1 MGLAQPS
8 DSTTFGRTDP
18 LPESV
23 SAYSNNACCVLRVV
37 CCMLRAVCCALCVV
51 CCMLHAVCCVLC
63 VAGRLSA
70 APSPCPSQSARTAAD
85 AATIRQMPRACLPQ
99 HASTLPA
106 ARSRE
111 RNGCAAGTVATA
123 VSLRRE
129 GRVRPAP
136 MWPLR
141 IRPLRAYVPRVGRE
155 LEGGCC
161 QPTVVLTAT
170 IHGCYHRYRHRR

>member
-106 ARSRE
+106 ARSR
-111 RNGCAAGTVATA
+111 GMAARQARDCGFAKTGGPSQSRTDVAPADTA
-123 VSLRRE
+123 AA
-129 GRVRPAP
+129 RVRTARGAGAGGRMLSADGGTHCYHPRLPA
-136 MWPLR
+136 
-141 IRPLRAYVPRVGRE
+141 
-155 LEGGCC
+155 
-161 QPTVVLTAT
+161 TTAT
-170 IHGCYHRYRHRR
+170 VSRR